1 MKPAEV
7 MVCFGTRPEVIKLA
21 PVIARLQADSRLD
34 VTTVTTGQHREMLE
48 QMLHTFAIAPD
59 VDLGL
64 MRARQG
70 VAALTV
76 RAVAAL
82 EAIMVER
89 QPDAVLVQGDTTT
102 AFSAALAAFYAR
114 VPVGHVEAGL
124 RTGDRY
130 APFPEEMNRRLVT
143 PLASWHFCPTA
154 VSADNLAR
162 EGVSPASV
170 EVTGN
175 TVVDSLQLVLRLLS
189 DGSACAAVPPRRAR
203 HRVLVTLHRRET
215 QGEPQRRLCR
225 MLARVASRG
234 DVEVVFPIHLSPAV
248 HSSVRGELRGLDNVH
263 LLPPVD
269 YVSFVELMRTSD
281 LVLTDSG
288 GVQEEAPSLGVP
300 VLVMRDA
307 TDRPE
312 GVSAGCAVLAGTDP
326 GRVSFHVNR
335 MLDDP
340 VALRR
345 AAGVQ
350 NPYGD
355 GRAAERIVDSLAR
368 DLDGRSERR
377 TGRFRRREDAAP
389 VWEQEIP
396 A

>member
-1 MKPAEV
+1 MTPANV

-21 PVIARLQADSRLD
+21 PVIERLEADARMG

-48 QMLHTFAIAPD
+48 QMLDTFAIAPD

-64 MRARQG
+64 MRAHQG
-70 VAALTV
+70 LAALTA
-76 RAVAAL
+76 RAVVAL
-82 EAIMVER
+82 EEVMLER

-102 AFSAALAAFYAR
+102 AFCAALAAFYAQ

-130 APFPEEMNRRLVT
+130 RPFPEEMNRRLVT

-154 VSADNLAR
+154 ASAGNLAR
-162 EGVSPASV
+162 EGVPPATV
-170 EVTGN
+170 EITGN
-175 TVVDSLQLVLRLLS
+175 TVVDSLHMVVRRLS
-189 DGSACAAVPPRRAR
+189 DGSAHADVPPKRAR
-203 HRVLVTLHRRET
+203 HRLLVTLHRRET
-215 QGEPQRRLCR
+215 QGEQQRRLCR
-225 MLARVASRG
+225 MLARVAGRR
-234 DVEVVFPIHLSPAV
+234 DMEVIFPVHLSPAV
-248 HSSVRGELRGLDNVH
+248 YRSVRGELGGHPNVH
-263 LLPPVD
+263 LVPPVD
-269 YVSFVELMRTSD
+269 YVSFIELMRTSD

-288 GVQEEAPSLGVP
+288 GVQEEASSLGVP

-312 GVSAGCAVLAGTDP
+312 GVSAGCAVLVGTDP
-326 GRVSFHVNR
+326 GRVAFHVNR

-340 VALRR
+340 GARRR
-345 AAGVQ
+345 AAGAP

-355 GRAAERIVDSLAR
+355 GRAAERIVECMAR
-368 DLDGRSERR
+368 KLEGDRPSAPS
-377 TGRFRRREDAAP
+377 RFRRREDAAP
-389 VWEQEIP
+389 VWQEEIP